1 MRGEDQLCHSGVA
14 VGTFT
19 PTRGHMTYKIMS
31 DMEPL
36 GAESAANR
44 DANEIG
50 GPKRLSQADQ
60 LLPG

>member
-1 MRGEDQLCHSGVA
+1 MA

-19 PTRGHMTYKIMS
+19 PTRGHMTYKIMSPS